1 MTATSNKANSSTWGA
16 PVRKFAE
23 TFAIVLVTL
32 LFFDIGMWF
41 SPWRFEIFRQ
51 YKLGPRPPSAADSMY
66 RRYYHSNS
74 EQRGF
79 DITPDFPRSEHLIE
93 FENFSYPI
101 WANRLGCFDRNA
113 DVPSEPYIY
122 VAGDSHTWGF
132 AKYENKWATIL
143 ERRVRIPVLKCGVTH
158 SGQFHQL
165 SKMKEIVNSNKPKTI
180 IVGFF
185 ENDLANDYFF
195 PHSHI
200 VDGYIVDDVGIVDGA
215 VKRKSVAE
223 LQSAF
228 EEKVRANTIQPSP
241 KPIDLIKEVIRRHSL
256 TYNVF
261 SELWQPRNAQQG
273 SRAIATV
280 YSSFDYI
287 NRPQIVKAE
296 QQVVLSYLD
305 NEYAGPNRVA
315 IKEFRDYS
323 SGIGAKLIF
332 MLIPPKR
339 HHTNTSYYGQVREY
353 LQGLG
358 IQYLDLSYAFE
369 RGESGRYY
377 WEVDG
382 HLNELGNEFAGNK
395 IYEFITA
402 LDGSGAVD
410 AALSP
415 ARGK

>member
-1 MTATSNKANSSTWGA
+1 M
-16 PVRKFAE
+16 
-23 TFAIVLVTL
+23 
-32 LFFDIGMWF
+32 
-41 SPWRFEIFRQ
+41 
-51 YKLGPRPPSAADSMY
+51 
-66 RRYYHSNS
+66 
-74 EQRGF
+74 
-79 DITPDFPRSEHLIE
+79 
-93 FENFSYPI
+93 
-101 WANRLGCFDRNA
+101 
-113 DVPSEPYIY
+113 
-122 VAGDSHTWGF
+122 AGDSYTWGF
-132 AKYENKWATIL
+132 AKYESKWATIL
-143 ERRVRIPVLKCGVTH
+143 ERRARIPVLKCGVTH
-158 SGQFHQL
+158 TGQFHQL
-165 SKMKEIVNSNKPKTI
+165 SKMKAIVSSNAPKAI
-180 IVGFF
+180 IVGFY

-195 PHSHI
+195 PHSRI
-200 VDGYIVDDVGIVDGA
+200 VDGHLIDDVSIVDGT
-215 VKRKSVAE
+215 VKRQSYAE

-228 EEKVRANTIQPSP
+228 DERERANAL
-241 KPIDLIKEVIRRHSL
+241 KPPPGPIELIKGVIRRHSL
-256 TYNVF
+256 TYNVV
-261 SELWQPRNAQQG
+261 SEIRRPRSAQEDA
-273 SRAIATV
+273 RPIRTV
-280 YSSFDYI
+280 YRSFDYI
-287 NRPQIVKAE
+287 NRQRLAQAE
-296 QQVVLSYLD
+296 TQAVLSYID